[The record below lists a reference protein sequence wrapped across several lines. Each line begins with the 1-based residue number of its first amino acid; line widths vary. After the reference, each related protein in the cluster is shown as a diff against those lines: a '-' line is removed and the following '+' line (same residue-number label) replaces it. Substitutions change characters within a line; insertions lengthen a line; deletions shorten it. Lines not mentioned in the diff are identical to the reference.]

1 MMRMTTALGV
11 LLLSFGVHAAEYRI
25 DPVHTR
31 VSFSADHAGF
41 SQAIGTFSA
50 PRGRLSFDPDDW
62 TQAELEV
69 ELDVATLDLGDADW
83 NERMLR
89 RDFLD
94 AERHPLARFTSTRV
108 EAIDG
113 RRANVHG
120 ELSLAGRVQPLTLE
134 VTLNRLAPHPM
145 NMRRT
150 AGFSA
155 RATLSRHAFG
165 ISAWPKLIADE
176 VTLRIEVEAQR
187 SRKPRDDESDATEE

>member
-1 MMRMTTALGV
+1 MIRTLFAIGV
-11 LLLSFGVHAAEYRI
+11 LLAAFGATAAEYRI
-25 DPVHTR
+25 DPVHSR
-31 VSFSADHAGF
+31 IAFSAGHAGF

-50 PRGRLSFDPDDW
+50 PRGRLAFDPDDW
-62 TQAELEV
+62 ASAELEV

-94 AERHPLARFTSTRV
+94 AERHPVARFAATRV
-108 EAIDG
+108 EAID
-113 RRANVHG
+113 ATHAIVHG
-120 ELSLAGRVQPLTLE
+120 ELSLAGHTRPIVLE
-134 VTLNRLAPHPM
+134 VTMNRLAPHPL

-155 RATLSRHAFG
+155 QAELSRSAFG
-165 ISAWPKLIADE
+165 ITAWQKLIDDT

-187 SRKPRDDESDATEE
+187 SRTPKDDETDATEE